1 LPGAGF
7 AAGPCLFKDTMQL
20 AAFNNNTFFL
30 GHSAMLVNEGLP
42 NFIVQRLKEQF
53 PLREKTVG
61 ILGMAFKG
69 DSDDARESLSY
80 KLKKILDVEA
90 KQVLCTDPYVKDSDL
105 LPLTEVLDRSEILIL
120 GAPHGLYKTAALDF
134 SSRTI
139 VDVWNFFGYG
149 GQF

>member
-1 LPGAGF
+1 
-7 AAGPCLFKDTMQL
+7 
-20 AAFNNNTFFL
+20 
-30 GHSAMLVNEGLP
+30 
-42 NFIVQRLKEQF
+42 
-53 PLREKTVG
+53 
-61 ILGMAFKG
+61 
-69 DSDDARESLSY
+69 
-80 KLKKILDVEA
+80 
-90 KQVLCTDPYVKDSDL
+90 L